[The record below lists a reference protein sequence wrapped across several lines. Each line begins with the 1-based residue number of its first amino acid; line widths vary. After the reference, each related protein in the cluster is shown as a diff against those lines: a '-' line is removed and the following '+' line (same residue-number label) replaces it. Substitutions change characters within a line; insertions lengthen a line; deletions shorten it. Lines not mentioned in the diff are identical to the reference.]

1 MVNFKEGYPVD
12 VAFVIRQRLADLGC
26 EQRDLARAAAVTE
39 SYISQLLTRKKA
51 PPAPYRTDIYDKMET
66 FLQLPHGELTK
77 LADLQRQEE
86 LQGKLGEPP
95 APLFQD
101 MRALILRKCP
111 REKEPYIR
119 TIFAKQPFGE
129 LERLVTQKLLD
140 VVKNIAREELASET
154 WLRSMARLGD
164 RSYEQMR
171 VIVLEFLDADIFN
184 VSGEHCVAFLEP
196 LLESWDIDLATFG
209 IEIVLNRR
217 LVPEHLKKFA
227 FLERPPEEPGD
238 QEPGLEAFLK
248 DRSFSGDATEEEI
261 DFLKRLRFKGKRPT
275 PLYYYRELQNFRDPL
290 HFGTL

>member
-1 MVNFKEGYPVD
+1 MD
-12 VAFVIRQRLADLGC
+12 VAFVIRQRLAELDC

-51 PPAPYRTDIYDKMET
+51 PPAPNRTDIYDKMDT
-66 FLQLPHGELTK
+66 FLHLPRGEQAK

-111 REKEPYIR
+111 REKESYIR

-154 WLRSMARLGD
+154 WLRIMARLAD

-209 IEIVLNRR
+209 MEIVLNRR

-227 FLERPPEEPGD
+227 FLERAPEDPGN
-238 QEPGLEAFLK
+238 QEPGLETFLK
-248 DRSFSGDATEEEI
+248 DTSLSGDATGEEI
-261 DFLKRLRFKGKRPT
+261 AFLKRLRFKGKRPT
-275 PLYYYRELQNFRDPL
+275 PLYYYRELQNLRDPL
-290 HFGTL
+290 HFRTL

>member
-26 EQRDLARAAAVTE
+26 EQRDLARASAVTE

-51 PPAPYRTDIYDKMET
+51 PPAPNRTDIYDKMET
-66 FLQLPHGELTK
+66 FLQLPRGELAK

-111 REKEPYIR
+111 CEKEPYIR

-209 IEIVLNRR
+209 MEIVLNRR
-217 LVPEHLKKFA
+217 LVPEHLKKFE
-227 FLERPPEEPGD
+227 FLERVPEDPGD
-238 QEPGLEAFLK
+238 QEPGLKVFLK
-248 DRSFSGDATEEEI
+248 DRSLSGDAAKEEI
-261 DFLKRLRFKGKRPT
+261 DFLKRLKFKGKRPT
-275 PLYYYRELQNFRDPL
+275 PLYYYRELQNLRDPL
-290 HFGTL
+290 HFRIL